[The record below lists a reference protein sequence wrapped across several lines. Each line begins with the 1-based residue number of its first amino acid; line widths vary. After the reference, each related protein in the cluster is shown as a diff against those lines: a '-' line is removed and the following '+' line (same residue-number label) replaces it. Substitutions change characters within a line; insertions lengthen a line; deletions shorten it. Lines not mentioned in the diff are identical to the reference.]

1 MPPSRE
7 RQQKTPAL
15 ESQWHL
21 RFDLLSIGKLFGS
34 EMGQQGGGADE
45 RAAWRIAGCAE
56 GLFNIDSMHGVHAIT
71 LLNNEVA
78 HSKSLQLSECKL
90 SMTHYILL

>member
-34 EMGQQGGGADE
+34 EMGQQGGADE

-56 GLFNIDSMHGVHAIT
+56 GLFNIDSMHRVHALT
-71 LLNNEVA
+71 LLNDEVA

>member
-1 MPPSRE
+1 MPPGRE
-7 RQQKTPAL
+7 RQQKTLAL

-34 EMGQQGGGADE
+34 EMGQQGGADE

-56 GLFNIDSMHGVHAIT
+56 GLFNIDSMHRVHALT
-71 LLNNEVA
+71 LLNDEVA